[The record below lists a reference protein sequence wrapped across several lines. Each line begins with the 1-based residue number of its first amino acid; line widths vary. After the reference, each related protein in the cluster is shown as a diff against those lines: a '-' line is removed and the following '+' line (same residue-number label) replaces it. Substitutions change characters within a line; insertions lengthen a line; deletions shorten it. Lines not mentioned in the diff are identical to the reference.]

1 MAVKDYG
8 SESFRTYDKKIRN
21 DVTYMIEN
29 LQRKFDYS
37 HRGAKE
43 ICIYVIDNN
52 LATIF
57 SGMIAAE

>member
-1 MAVKDYG
+1 MAVKDFG
-8 SESFRTYDKKIRN
+8 TETFKTYDKKIRY

-29 LQRKFDYS
+29 LQKKFRYS

-52 LATIF
+52 LAKTF
-57 SGMIAAE
+57 SSSL